1 MKEFKVGM
9 SKADITPPIGTLLY
23 GYPVIR
29 SAEKVLDKIF
39 VKAIALNQNDK
50 TVVFISAEVCTLGF
64 TNCQKVAEAISKSY
78 GVEKENILYSAIHT
92 HSAPI
97 TKTTAGWGDA
107 NEEYINEILIPRSIQ
122 AAKTAIE
129 NMQDAVMAIGETDS
143 YAGINRREVT
153 PEGEVILGQNPEGP
167 YDPTMTAIRF
177 KTVSGENIGTIIHF
191 ACHPTASGKNL
202 SVTRDW
208 PGYMIDRAE
217 LITNAP
223 CMYINGAEGDIGP
236 RLSNGKTTG
245 DEALA
250 KEVGLIAADDVEK
263 AIENAKDFF
272 VPEMKTVSGT
282 LSLPLIKMPTLES
295 IIEKMEAMGDP
306 EKLIEVDIT
315 TYARL
320 EKLKKM
326 HEDKVEAPKTMEFPQ
341 TVVALSNLVLAPFPF
356 EAFHNLAQSLRE
368 QSPFERTL
376 WLGLTGGSFGYIPT
390 EEQLPYGGYEVGSF
404 RAATI
409 PGFVDGTD
417 KNLISESIKLLNKL
431 FKFKED

>member
-1 MKEFKVGM
+1 MKSFKAGM
-9 SKADITPPIGTLLY
+9 AKADITPSLGTLLY
-23 GYPVIR
+23 GYPSIR
-29 SAEKVLDKIF
+29 HAEKVLDNIF
-39 VKAIALNQNDK
+39 VKALALNQNGK
-50 TVVFISAEVCTLGF
+50 TVVFISSEICSLGLI
-64 TNCQKVAEAISKSY
+64 NCQQIAESISDSC

-97 TKTTAGWGDA
+97 TKTAAGWGSAD
-107 NEEYINEILIPRSIQ
+107 EEYINNILIPQSV
-122 AAKTAIE
+122 AATKAAIE
-129 NMQDAVMAIGETDS
+129 NMQYAVMAIGTTES

-153 PEGEVILGQNPEGP
+153 PDGEVILGQNPDGP
-167 YDPTMTAIRF
+167 YDPTMTAIQF
-177 KTVSGENIGTIIHF
+177 KTPNGENIGTIIHF
-191 ACHPTASGKNL
+191 ACHPTASGENL

-217 LITNAP
+217 EITNAP

-245 DEALA
+245 DETLA
-250 KEVGLIAADDVEK
+250 KEVGLIAAKDVEK
-263 AIENAKDFF
+263 AIDNAKDFF
-272 VPEMKTVSGT
+272 VPELKTVSGT
-282 LSLPLIKMPTLES
+282 LSLPLIEMPTLES
-295 IIEKMEAMGDP
+295 IKEKMEAMGDP

-326 HEDKVEAPKTMEFPQ
+326 HEDKVEAPKTMELPQ

-356 EAFHNLAQSLRE
+356 EAFHNLAKSLRE

-417 KNLISESIKLLNKL
+417 KIVVSESIKLLNKL
-431 FKFKED
+431 YTI